1 MDPALPGFGFNIRED
16 RISKDDAEYVDIIHT
31 CAGVL
36 GILEGLGHADFY
48 PNGGKP
54 AQPGCLGLQQVFSTK
69 NCTCC
74 YLQIVEACSHG
85 RSWKVFAESIVSKRP
100 FLAHRCNSWSD
111 YKNNINSC
119 DRHVTVMG
127 YPSPFTSRG
136 SYFLTTSSTT
146 PFVQNDKLE
155 GAINSKPNVFIT
167 KIELI
172 SCSLLS
178 YIRLHLLFIL
188 R

>member
-54 AQPGCLGLQQVFSTK
+54 AQPGCLGLQQVFLIECLNIVLLKCSLKSLYTHSTK
-69 NCTCC
+69 NCTWC

-155 GAINSKPNVFIT
+155 GACKC
-167 KIELI
+167 K
-172 SCSLLS
+172 
-178 YIRLHLLFIL
+178 RLHHN
-188 R
+188 